1 MIPSDLN
8 NDEKLVL
15 ITVYKREQEINK
27 KAQYKKDIC
36 RIKFDNVLFL
46 VLKKYH
52 KEFEY
57 LSDSF
62 EPYTAGPYN
71 EYLDE
76 IIYQLSDYG
85 LIENYEKST
94 KQGKEMTVKILNE
107 YPVFKEIDNILTKLF
122 NFVSSINDTELLYI
136 LYNLYPEYFFKSY
149 IKDKML
155 DLKAII

>member
-15 ITVYKREQEINK
+15 ITVYRREQEINK

-36 RIKFDNVLFL
+36 RLKFDNVLFL

-57 LSDSF
+57 LSNSF
-62 EPYTAGPYN
+62 EPDTVGPYS

-76 IIYQLSDYG
+76 MLYSLSDYG
-85 LIENYEKST
+85 LIENYKKLTE
-94 KQGKEMTVKILNE
+94 QGKEIAKQILNK
-107 YPVFKEIDNILTKLF
+107 YSVFKEIDNILTKLF
-122 NFVSSINDTELLYI
+122 NFISSIDDTKLLYM

-149 IKDKML
+149 IKDRML